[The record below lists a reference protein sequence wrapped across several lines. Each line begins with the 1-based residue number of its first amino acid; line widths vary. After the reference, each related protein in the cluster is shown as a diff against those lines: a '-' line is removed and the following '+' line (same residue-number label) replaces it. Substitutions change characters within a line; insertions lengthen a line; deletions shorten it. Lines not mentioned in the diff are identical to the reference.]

1 MTLSV
6 ALIEKAAEAIHPH
19 ILKTPIVPSPPL
31 SKLLGV
37 PVYLKLE
44 FLQHTGSFKLRGA
57 LFRLAQLPNQEVVT
71 CSAGN
76 HGKAVAYVAGERATI
91 FVPRDVDQAKYQG
104 MLDYGAKV
112 VRSDFPGY
120 DDTEE
125 LAKRYAEASQLPF
138 ISAFDD
144 IEIMAGNGGT
154 LALEVSEAIPEAK
167 NVILPVGGGGL
178 AAGFSYYMKERQ
190 PHCRIIGCQHR
201 DSPALHLSLQLGS
214 AVTKLPALET
224 IAGGVEGGLGAS
236 CFEYLKS
243 RIDQVALVTEDEI
256 IQAFRWIMQQHGY
269 LIEPTAAVT
278 LAACL
283 SGKIEKLT
291 APTVILLSGRNVSMN
306 TLARLTNSARDPL
319 TFK

>member
-1 MTLSV
+1 MTLSL
-6 ALIEKAAEAIHPH
+6 AMIEKAAETLQPH
-19 ILKTPIVPSPPL
+19 ILKTPIVPSPSL

-37 PVYLKLE
+37 PIYLKLE

-57 LFRLAQLPNQEVVT
+57 LFRLSQLPDQEVVT

-76 HGKAVAYVAGERATI
+76 HGKAVAYVATKLGKIATI

-125 LAKRYAEASQLPF
+125 LAKRYAETSQLPF

-144 IEIMAGNGGT
+144 SEIMAGNGGT
-154 LALEVSEAIPEAK
+154 LAMEVADALPEASTF
-167 NVILPVGGGGL
+167 ILPVGGGGL
-178 AAGFSYYMKERQ
+178 SAGFSYYMKERL
-190 PHCRIIGCQHR
+190 PNCRIIGCQHC
-201 DSPALHLSLQLGS
+201 DSPALHLSLKQGS
-214 AVTKLPALET
+214 AVTRLPAVQT

-236 CFEYLKS
+236 CFHYLKT
-243 RIDQVALVTEDEI
+243 RIDQVALVTEEEI
-256 IQAFRWIMQQHGY
+256 IHAFRWMLQQHGY
-269 LIEPTAAVT
+269 LIEPTAAIT

-283 SGKIEKLT
+283 SGKIKDLT
-291 APTVILLSGRNVSMN
+291 TPTVIILSGRNVSME
-306 TLARLTNSARDPL
+306 TLHRLTANQINS
-319 TFK
+319 